1 MKKLLLLTLIPVFL
15 FSGCALTDAFTS
27 VISGSG
33 LPTKT
38 ITIETA
44 KKQVKVKAEVA
55 DESAERAKGLMDR
68 EKLAD
73 GKGMWFVFESEG
85 LRSFWMKNTKFP
97 LDVIFF
103 NKNKEIVSFVENMEP
118 CITPKTNGDCRT
130 YQSYKPAM
138 YALEVPAGF
147 VKANEI
153 KVGQKVAD

>member
-1 MKKLLLLTLIPVFL
+1 MKKLLSLTLVL
-15 FSGCALTDAFTS
+15 LLSGCALTDALTS

-44 KKQVKVKAEVA
+44 KKKVKVKAEIA
-55 DESAERAKGLMDR
+55 DTSALRAKGLMDR

-85 LRSFWMKNTKFP
+85 LRAFWMKNTKIP

-103 NKNKEIVSFVENMEP
+103 NKDKEIVSLVENMEP
-118 CITPKTNGDCRT
+118 CVAPQKDSDCRT
-130 YQSYKPAM
+130 YPSYKPAM
-138 YALEVPAGF
+138 YALEVPGGF
-147 VKANEI
+147 VKKNEV
-153 KVGQKVAD
+153 KVGQKATD